1 MPYSENNL
9 PYWCKDK
16 QKHIQKAAV
25 AAFNKTFDKTGSE
38 SKARKDSIASMKVAE
53 ASTNKSKLIQ
63 KSLNEEKRLATFIV
77 LEPQDT
83 DGTTTDLHADWYDAD
98 TILDA
103 CIEFNKTMHLRK
115 GNLYHAT
122 ETDGYTFLESYIL
135 PADMQ
140 LGDRIVKAG
149 SWLMTLSFSSLWQ
162 WEAVKNG
169 TFNGVSVQCDGVI
182 ENITTD

>member
-1 MPYSENNL
+1 MPYSMSDV
-9 PYWCKDK
+9 PQWASKK
-16 QKHIQKAAV
+16 SKAVQKVAV
-25 AAFNKTFDKTGSE
+25 DVFNETFKKTGSE
-38 SKARKDSIASMKVAE
+38 SKSRRASLSAMKNAE
-53 ASTNKSKLIQ
+53 ESFKKSKLIQ

-83 DGTTTDLHADWYDAD
+83 DGTTTDLHSDWYDAD

-122 ETDGYTFLESYIL
+122 ETDGYIFLESYIL
-135 PADMQ
+135 PASME
-140 LGDRIVKAG
+140 LGDRIIKAG

-182 ENITTD
+182 EDITTD

>member
-1 MPYSENNL
+1 MPYSQDNL
-9 PYWCKDK
+9 PQWCKSK
-16 QKHIQKAAV
+16 PKIVQKAAIHS
-25 AAFNKTFDKTGSE
+25 FNETFNKTGSE
-38 SKARKDSIASMKVAE
+38 SKARKASIASMKNTE
-53 ASTNKSKLIQ
+53 ASFSKSKLIQ

-83 DGTTTDLHADWYDAD
+83 DGTTTDLHSDWYDAD

-122 ETDGYTFLESYIL
+122 ETDGYIFLESYIL
-135 PADMQ
+135 PASME
-140 LGDRIVKAG
+140 LGDRIIKAG

>member
-1 MPYSENNL
+1 MPYSSSS
-9 PYWCKDK
+9 PPQWSKK
-16 QKHIQKAAV
+16 KSKAVQKV
-25 AAFNKTFDKTGSE
+25 AIDVFNETFNKTGSE
-38 SKARKDSIASMKVAE
+38 SKARRASLAAMKNAE
-53 ASTNKSKLIQ
+53 TSFSKSKLIQ
-63 KSLNEEKRLATFIV
+63 KSLNEERRLATFIV
-77 LEPQDT
+77 LEPQDD
-83 DGTTTDLHADWYDAD
+83 DGNTTDLHSDWYDAE

-103 CIEFNKTMHLRK
+103 CIEFNKSMHLRK

-122 ETDGYTFLESYIL
+122 ETDGYIFLESYIL
-135 PADMQ
+135 PASME
-140 LGDRIVKAG
+140 LGDRIIKAG